1 MGGNKL
7 GRVQSHWTVLTQC
20 CFSKSSHIKKGSCHQ
35 KQRCACANCILKIV
49 FLNGSRTCWMNNT
62 LNKNEL
68 LEENW
73 CHVVSSLKSENYV
86 RPDVLLSYFLFTLKS
101 VELKHV
107 ANKGRRKEIC

>member
-1 MGGNKL
+1 
-7 GRVQSHWTVLTQC
+7 
-20 CFSKSSHIKKGSCHQ
+20 
-35 KQRCACANCILKIV
+35 
-49 FLNGSRTCWMNNT
+49 MNNT

-101 VELKHV
+101 GEFKHV